1 MSRVKE
7 INRNSKHRKRNPVV
21 YLICEGTETEIRYFK
36 RFRTRYCHI
45 DILPIPSQY
54 KAADKLVQ
62 KVSSTL
68 GSNPYYP
75 DEGDQ
80 IWCVFDRDENT
91 DEMLKRAETLAGK
104 NGYHI
109 AYSNPAFEL
118 WFLLH
123 FVNQTTELTDC
134 NAVIRQ
140 LKQKGRLENYKKS
153 QDIYSILL
161 EKQPEAIKRS
171 ENRIAELHSKNLEIL
186 VRKSNPV
193 TTVSELVKYLN
204 QHRGS

>member
-7 INRNSKHRKRNPVV
+7 INRSSKHRKR
-21 YLICEGTETEIRYFK
+21 
-36 RFRTRYCHI
+36 
-45 DILPIPSQY
+45 
-54 KAADKLVQ
+54 
-62 KVSSTL
+62 
-68 GSNPYYP
+68 NPYYP

-140 LKQKGRLENYKKS
+140 LKQKGRLENYEKS

-171 ENRIAELHSKNLEIL
+171 ENRIAELHSKNQEIL